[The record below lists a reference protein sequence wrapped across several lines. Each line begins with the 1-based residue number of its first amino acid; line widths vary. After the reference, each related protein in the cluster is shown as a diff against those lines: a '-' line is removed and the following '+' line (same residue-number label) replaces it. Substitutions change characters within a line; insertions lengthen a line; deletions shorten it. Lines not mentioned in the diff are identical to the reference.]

1 MSGPVASWSIEDV
14 AQFVRSRLL
23 STGELASEGAAA
35 KEDAGP
41 HAVAQRFREME
52 ICGSALLLYAR
63 NRQDLVLDLGL
74 SVGTATA
81 LWEAIRE
88 LANPEARE
96 PLVSQRPP
104 AALAPLSEGV
114 PPSATARPPDVA
126 PGNRED
132 PATLLAKLEQIVP
145 SASSAAA
152 GEGSRAMELQLEQ
165 TIPSTAPLGAG
176 GSRDREADELW
187 GLKLSA
193 LKTRARAV
201 GVAEQLLER
210 ADDSDA
216 PKDSVVRLLLER
228 VDYGLLPARSASVTV
243 GGQGELREELRSLK
257 MTALKKRARA
267 EGIDQA
273 RLEEAEDADAPR
285 EAIIDQIVAA
295 AGSADSAHRHQRLRD
310 ELTELKLS
318 ALKRLVDV
326 RMRKWLRLMLLLL
339 AGT

>member
-35 KEDAGP
+35 AEDAGP

-96 PLVSQRPP
+96 PLVSQRSP

-126 PGNRED
+126 PGSWGD
-132 PATLLAKLEQIVP
+132 PAALLAKLEQIVP
-145 SASSAAA
+145 SASPAAA
-152 GEGSRAMELQLEQ
+152 GEGS
-165 TIPSTAPLGAG
+165 SDGAG
-176 GSRDREADELW
+176 
-187 GLKLSA
+187 
-193 LKTRARAV
+193 
-201 GVAEQLLER
+201 
-210 ADDSDA
+210 ADDPIDRA
-216 PKDSVVRLLLER
+216 ARRRL
-228 VDYGLLPARSASVTV
+228 AR
-243 GGQGELREELRSLK
+243 
-257 MTALKKRARA
+257 
-267 EGIDQA
+267 
-273 RLEEAEDADAPR
+273 P
-285 EAIIDQIVAA
+285 
-295 AGSADSAHRHQRLRD
+295 
-310 ELTELKLS
+310 
-318 ALKRLVDV
+318 
-326 RMRKWLRLMLLLL
+326 
-339 AGT
+339 